1 MAFLH
6 GNVRTCASD
15 LVSHSFVCLLSAVC
29 CQSFSL
35 PLFSFLTFP
44 ALSLSLRREEE
55 CFGLVRSCYLYRY
68 IVVASLEEEEF
79 MILPVGAASFKEAM
93 IIGADAWQRR
103 HGRAHSWKPE
113 PFPPR
118 RCITT

>member
-15 LVSHSFVCLLSAVC
+15 LVSHICLSAVC
-29 CQSFSL
+29 CLLSVLLSPSVFFPHL
-35 PLFSFLTFP
+35 PRP
-44 ALSLSLRREEE
+44 LSLSLRREEE